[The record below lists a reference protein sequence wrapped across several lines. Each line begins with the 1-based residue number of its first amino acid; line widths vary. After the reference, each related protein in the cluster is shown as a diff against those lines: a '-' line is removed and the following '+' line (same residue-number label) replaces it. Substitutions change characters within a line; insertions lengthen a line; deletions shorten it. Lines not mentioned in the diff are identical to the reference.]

1 MDISGK
7 LLYDKSVTG
16 KVWQLFGQPCSKDL
30 GAGEMEM
37 SGMIKIMMV
46 EDEECVRGEFREAL
60 EKFPNMEMVHET
72 GSERDALKYMQENEV
87 RVIILDIELEEGD
100 GVSLLEEIK
109 KAEVAKPFIVV
120 VTNTGSNV
128 TLNYMRENGVD
139 YVYRK
144 MNASYSPKRVLN
156 IIGKIFPYQRFA
168 FLNGSHPLVEYF
180 NEEKTDTLMRKFVE
194 QELVDI
200 GFRRRR
206 SGFVY
211 MVDAILMIMKN
222 KGSAL
227 HITNDIYPAIAVA
240 HETTKE
246 NVERCIRG
254 AIEATWTETDIR
266 KLERYYPFP
275 YDEEQGRP
283 TNFSFLTNIA
293 ARLQL

>member
-1 MDISGK
+1 
-7 LLYDKSVTG
+7 
-16 KVWQLFGQPCSKDL
+16 
-30 GAGEMEM
+30 
-37 SGMIKIMMV
+37 MMV
-46 EDEECVRGEFREAL
+46 EDEECVRREFREEL
-60 EKFPNMEMVHET
+60 ERFPNMKAVYET
-72 GSERDALKYMQENEV
+72 GRETYALDYMRAHDV
-87 RVIILDIELEEGD
+87 DVIILDIELEEGD

-109 KAEVAKPFIVV
+109 TVEGIKPFIVV

-156 IIGKIFPYQRFA
+156 IIGKIFPYHHFSY
-168 FLNGSHPLVEYF
+168 LSGEHPLVEYF
-180 NEEKTDTLMRKFVE
+180 NEERTETLMRKYVE
-194 QELVDI
+194 QALVDI

-222 KGSAL
+222 EDSAL
-227 HITNDIYPAIAVA
+227 HITNDIYPAIAMA
-240 HETTKE
+240 HQSTKE

-266 KLERYYPFP
+266 KLEHYYPFP

-283 TNFSFLTNIA
+283 TNFNFLTNIA

>member
-1 MDISGK
+1 M
-7 LLYDKSVTG
+7 LN
-16 KVWQLFGQPCSKDL
+16 
-30 GAGEMEM
+30 E
-37 SGMIKIMMV
+37 IKIMMV
-46 EDEECVRGEFREAL
+46 EDEESVRREFREEL
-60 EKFPNMEMVHET
+60 GNLSHMKIVCET
-72 GSERDALKYMQENEV
+72 GSEKKALDYLRFHKVN
-87 RVIILDIELEEGD
+87 VIILDLELEEGD
-100 GVSLLEEIK
+100 GVSMLDGIK
-109 KAEVAKPFIVV
+109 EVEGEKPFIVV

-128 TLNYMRENGVD
+128 TLNYMRENGAD

-144 MNASYSPKRVLN
+144 MNVSYSPKRVLS
-156 IIGKIFPYQRFA
+156 IIGKIFPYQHYSYLSGA
-168 FLNGSHPLVEYF
+168 HPLVEYF
-180 NEEKTDTLMRKFVE
+180 NEEKTDRLMRRYVE
-194 QELVDI
+194 QALMDI

-227 HITNDIYPAIAVA
+227 HITNDIYPAIAEA
-240 HETTKE
+240 HHTTRE

-254 AIEATWTETDIR
+254 AIEATWTRTDIR

-283 TNFSFLTNIA
+283 TNFNFLTNMA